1 LYIYK
6 YFCTFAPEN
15 EPKRCIIVAIKGIHK
30 SELVRNSARLLT
42 ANVVAQAIGLLVYPV
57 LTRLYAP
64 EDFGLLNLFM
74 SIGGIG
80 VLLATM
86 AYHDAIVLPKEE
98 SRARALMQVC
108 GLCVAAVMVL
118 FALTIP
124 LAKPIAA
131 LFETP
136 DLAQWWWLM
145 PLYIGGMGL
154 WNAVSNLFIRTK
166 SFRRISVYQI
176 AQSVLNAGGK
186 AGLGALG
193 WIPGGLI
200 MPTIFSPVLAIG
212 ISLLNGGKRLVKD
225 LFRWDGQA
233 VREAAKEYRN
243 FPFYSCPR
251 MLISYL
257 SNNLP
262 FLLLTPVFGL
272 TQTGYFGMAM
282 TLAYRPIQ
290 MVVQSVYQVLYQ
302 RTTQLVN
309 EGQRIL
315 PLLRRFVLRAVLVI
329 APVWVVL
336 YGILPWLTAW
346 LLGDEWR
353 VCGEYI
359 RLLLPWLMMVVLT
372 ITINYL
378 PDIFGRQRTMM
389 WIEILYLV
397 LRVSA
402 LLAGIYMQSVQW
414 AIGLY
419 AASGTLILTGE
430 LIWFLV
436 LAYRH
441 DRKL

>member
-1 LYIYK
+1 
-6 YFCTFAPEN
+6 
-15 EPKRCIIVAIKGIHK
+15 
-30 SELVRNSARLLT
+30 
-42 ANVVAQAIGLLVYPV
+42 
-57 LTRLYAP
+57 
-64 EDFGLLNLFM
+64 
-74 SIGGIG
+74 
-80 VLLATM
+80 
-86 AYHDAIVLPKEE
+86 
-98 SRARALMQVC
+98 
-108 GLCVAAVMVL
+108 
-118 FALTIP
+118 
-124 LAKPIAA
+124 
-131 LFETP
+131 
-136 DLAQWWWLM
+136 
-145 PLYIGGMGL
+145 
-154 WNAVSNLFIRTK
+154 
-166 SFRRISVYQI
+166 
-176 AQSVLNAGGK
+176 
-186 AGLGALG
+186 
-193 WIPGGLI
+193 
-200 MPTIFSPVLAIG
+200 
-212 ISLLNGGKRLVKD
+212 
-225 LFRWDGQA
+225 
-233 VREAAKEYRN
+233 
-243 FPFYSCPR
+243 